1 MFCNNMV
8 RNNLRTQMR
17 VLSMDT
23 GCLEVVV
30 NTKTNTLMKVL
41 QYIAIVLA
49 VCFCL
54 LIFIVHIAFAVP
66 MTGCLAAV
74 YFTWLECVVDYEYAY
89 VDKEIR
95 IAKIQQKQRRKE
107 IGVYDLTKMEVMAPS
122 GSSHLDMYKGRN
134 LDVLDYS
141 SGDDSNLPYRYEI
154 ILDGGKKLILDL
166 TGEYGEQIVT
176 VIRSFSPRK
185 VFTN

>member
-1 MFCNNMV
+1 
-8 RNNLRTQMR
+8 MR

-54 LIFIVHIAFAVP
+54 LIFIVHIAFSVP
-66 MTGCLAAV
+66 MIGCLAAV
-74 YFTWLECVVDYEYAY
+74 YFTWLECAVDYEYAY

-95 IAKIQQKQRRKE
+95 VAKTQQKQRRKE
-107 IGVYDLTKMEVMAPS
+107 LAVYDLTKMEVMAPS
-122 GSSHLDMYKGRN
+122 GQRCY
-134 LDVLDYS
+134 
-141 SGDDSNLPYRYEI
+141 YRRVYH
-154 ILDGGKKLILDL
+154 
-166 TGEYGEQIVT
+166 
-176 VIRSFSPRK
+176 
-185 VFTN
+185 

>member
-1 MFCNNMV
+1 
-8 RNNLRTQMR
+8 MR
-17 VLSMDT
+17 VREMET

-30 NTKTNTLMKVL
+30 NRKTNTLMKAL
-41 QYIAIVLA
+41 HFGAIVLA

-54 LIFIVHIAFAVP
+54 SSFLIHLALLLPAV
-66 MTGCLAAV
+66 GCLVGA
-74 YFTWLECVVDYEYAY
+74 YFLWLEITVDYEYVY